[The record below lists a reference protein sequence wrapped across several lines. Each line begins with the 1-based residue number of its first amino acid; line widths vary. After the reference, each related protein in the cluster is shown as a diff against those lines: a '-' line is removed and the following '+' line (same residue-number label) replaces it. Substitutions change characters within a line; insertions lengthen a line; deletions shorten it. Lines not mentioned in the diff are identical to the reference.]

1 MGKDKTPW
9 EGYITP
15 SRIFG
20 NLYFV
25 GNRAVCQH
33 LIDTGDGLILID
45 SGFPENL
52 YQLVHNIWL
61 LGFKPEDIKYII
73 HTHGHYDHLGA
84 TRQLVEMCG
93 AKTFLGAPDSDIAE
107 GKVDAS
113 LADALGCVYSEFF
126 TPDVKLCDKDV
137 ITLGN
142 TYIKCVA
149 TPGHSDGTMSFF
161 FDVTDGKKTLRA
173 GLHGGVGTN
182 TMDTEGLKKYN
193 RAPSCREEHLFGLM
207 KVRGEKFDICLGNHI
222 KNNDTEGKIKRVLDG
237 ETDAFIDRDEW
248 VRFIDSR
255 IKRIKEVIEK

>member
-1 MGKDKTPW
+1 MNRKTW
-9 EGYITP
+9 EEYLP
-15 SRIFG
+15 PVKIFG

-25 GNRAVCQH
+25 GNKAVCQH

-61 LGFKPEDIKYII
+61 LGFKPEDIKYIV

-84 TRQLVEMCG
+84 TRQLTSMCG
-93 AKTFLGAPDSDIAE
+93 AKTFLGEPDCDIAE
-107 GKVDAS
+107 GKIDAS
-113 LADALGCVYSEFF
+113 LADALGCVYTEFF
-126 TPDVKLCDKDV
+126 TPDVRLTDKDE
-137 ITLGN
+137 IRLGN
-142 TYIKCVA
+142 TVIKCIA

-161 FDVTDGKKTLRA
+161 FDVTDGEKTLRA

-182 TMDTEGLKKYN
+182 TMDKNGLEKYN
-193 RAPSCREEHLFGLM
+193 RDASCREEHLKGLL
-207 KVRGEKFDICLGNHI
+207 KVREEKVDICLGNHI

-237 ETDAFIDRDEW
+237 ESDAFIDRGEW

-255 IKRIKEVIEK
+255 IKRIKEVMEE